1 MRPGRA
7 APTCPCGWGR
17 YRNSHNLPHWHYECE
32 LFYVEKGSLEVF
44 CERQTYLVQEGESF
58 FVDSRQVHCMHA
70 ATKDTTVAMIVFESG
85 VIGYFARG
93 CTLACP
99 LLGDRYDV
107 YGLFEKLRRELE
119 EKKKLYEGHT
129 ALLVSQLM
137 LEVFRREETKQPES
151 SPTAERF
158 RSLLNE
164 MEKKYEFF
172 DLNAAAAYMGMNP
185 SYFSRLFHKQ
195 TRMTFSHYL
204 NFIKVQKAVELPA
217 KGRLPLGDGGRH
229 PQRLQHHPQ
238 LQPHLPRVH
247 RLRAQRT
254 ARKLFAG
261 QRDVRP
267 RRRLCRPDAVRVH
280 AARVVRPGGR
290 LTPNPCPHG
299 RGAH

>member
-1 MRPGRA
+1 MSIKREAWQGRTDL
-7 APTCPCGWGR
+7 PVWVGR

-172 DLNAAAAYMGMNP
+172 DLNAAAAYIGMNP

-204 NFIKVQKAVELPA
+204 NFIKVQKAVELLQKDTSLSVTEVAIRSGFNTIRNFNRIFRAYTGYAPKELPENFLLVNAMSDLDDDSADPTLYECTLLESSDPA
-217 KGRLPLGDGGRH
+217 
-229 PQRLQHHPQ
+229 
-238 LQPHLPRVH
+238 
-247 RLRAQRT
+247 
-254 ARKLFAG
+254 
-261 QRDVRP
+261 
-267 RRRLCRPDAVRVH
+267 AV
-280 AARVVRPGGR
+280 
-290 LTPNPCPHG
+290 
-299 RGAH
+299 